1 MNSITIA
8 PQQTAQELSDILK
21 ALMTPTNDGF
31 ITITWS
37 KGHAGCCVAA
47 SGRAGD
53 CGGAKSIEG
62 ALIGAITG
70 MKRVGRG

>member
-1 MNSITIA
+1 MSDITIA
-8 PQQTAQELSDILK
+8 PQQTAQSLVDMLK
-21 ALMTPTNDGF
+21 GLMTPTNDGF
-31 ITITWS
+31 ITITWNE
-37 KGHAGCCVAA
+37 GRAGCCVAA

-62 ALIGAITG
+62 ALMGAITG